1 MTRNTTEVLIGE
13 GEIYAGG
20 RLLRRT
26 TYRLNI
32 ADGGASG
39 SNNIEGEIVIATEG
53 EAIILTRAEV
63 LTLLM
68 DDGRQLKF
76 SLVSPTGRIKAHG
89 GLEGVKASPR

>member
-1 MTRNTTEVLIGE
+1 MTGNTSGILNGE

-26 TYRLNI
+26 TYRLRI
-32 ADGGASG
+32 VEGDSPG
-39 SNNIEGEIVIATEG
+39 SSRIEGDITIATEG

-68 DDGRQLKF
+68 DDGRHLAF
-76 SLVSPTGRIKAHG
+76 SLVSPTGKIKAHG
-89 GLEGVKASPR
+89 GLEGIKASPK

>member
-1 MTRNTTEVLIGE
+1 MTRNTIEAISGE

-32 ADGGASG
+32 VDGDAPG
-39 SNNIEGEIVIATEG
+39 STRIEGDIAIATEG
-53 EAIILTRAEV
+53 EGIILMRAEV

-68 DDGRQLKF
+68 DDGRYLTF
-76 SLVSPTGRIKAHG
+76 SMVSPTGTIRAHG
-89 GLEGVKASPR
+89 GIEGIKASPK

>member
-1 MTRNTTEVLIGE
+1 MTRNTIQAISGE

-32 ADGGASG
+32 VDGDAPG
-39 SNNIEGEIVIATEG
+39 STRIEGDITIATEG
-53 EAIILTRAEV
+53 EAIILMRAEL

-68 DDGRQLKF
+68 DDGRYLSF
-76 SLVSPTGRIKAHG
+76 SMVTPTGTIRAHG
-89 GLEGVKASPR
+89 GIEGIKASPK